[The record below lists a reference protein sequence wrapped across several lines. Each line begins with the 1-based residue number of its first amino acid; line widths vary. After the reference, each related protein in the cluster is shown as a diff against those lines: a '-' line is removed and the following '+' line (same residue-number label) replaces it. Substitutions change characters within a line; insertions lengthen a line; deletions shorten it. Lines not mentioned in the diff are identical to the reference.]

1 MTLSPCT
8 APNSEL
14 SRPASPKWYGR
25 RYPSEDDL
33 VAHGEAGGALVIFY
47 PGRVAI
53 YRPETL
59 DEAAAILI
67 PTAVGP
73 LGRIWLLAHELGH
86 LAQHAGP
93 RGQLLYTK
101 DELAADR
108 WAARALIPEAAV
120 QRYRNA
126 SMDAFVAALWRH
138 YEEFPMEDCPT
149 RALAGRIARVRLD
162 LLEVAS

>member
-1 MTLSPCT
+1 MKP
-8 APNSEL
+8 P
-14 SRPASPKWYGR
+14 WYAR
-25 RYPSEDDL
+25 RYPSLGDL
-33 VAHGEAGGALVIFY
+33 EKYAEEMGAIVVSGPIGENALFVAG
-47 PGRVAI
+47 
-53 YRPETL
+53 
-59 DEAAAILI
+59 AAAEPPVIIL
-67 PTAVGP
+67 PEVSP
-73 LGRIWLLAHELGH
+73 LRLCWLLAHELGH